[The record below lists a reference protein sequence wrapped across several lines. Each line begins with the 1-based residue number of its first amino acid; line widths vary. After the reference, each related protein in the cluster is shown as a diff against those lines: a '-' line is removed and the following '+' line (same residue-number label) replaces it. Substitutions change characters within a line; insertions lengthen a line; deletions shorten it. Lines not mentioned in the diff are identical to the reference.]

1 MKEGIFKKTYTIF
14 FLILGNFLTAYA
26 TIHFLLPAKIS
37 PGGVSGVATIVFH
50 LFKISPV
57 VTTAVINIPLIIISV
72 KMFGKRYGYK
82 TILSIG
88 LLIFFTYILMKTL
101 GTEGLLHEKGE
112 TGDLMLPVIYGGIIS
127 GIGVGLVIKVGG
139 STGGTVIIASIINK
153 LFRISIGNSLA
164 LADLMVVLAAAF
176 TMGVEIAL
184 YSIICLFI
192 TGRVVN
198 VITEGESYAKM
209 VYIISDKYIEIKKV
223 IITDM
228 ELGGTLVKASGMFT
242 DDEKKMIITVVHNR
256 KLSELKSYI
265 KEIDKEAFVIIT
277 EADQVFGEGF
287 IE

>member
-1 MKEGIFKKTYTIF
+1 MKEGILKKTYTIF
-14 FLILGNFLTAYA
+14 FLVLGNFLTAYA

-57 VTTAVINIPLIIISV
+57 ITTAVINIPLILISM

-88 LLIFFTYILMKTL
+88 LLIFFTYILIKIL
-101 GTEGLLHEKGE
+101 GTEGLLHENGE

-176 TMGVEIAL
+176 SMGVEIAL
-184 YSIICLFI
+184 YSIICLF
-192 TGRVVN
+192 
-198 VITEGESYAKM
+198 ITEGESYAKM
-209 VYIISDKYIEIKKV
+209 VYIISDKYLDIKKV

-228 ELGGTLVKASGMFT
+228 ELGGTLIKASGMFT

-277 EADQVFGEGF
+277 EADQVLGEGF

>member
-1 MKEGIFKKTYTIF
+1 MKEGILKKTYTIL
-14 FLILGNFLTAYA
+14 FLVLGNFLTAYA

-37 PGGVSGVATIVFH
+37 PGGVSGIATIVFH
-50 LFKISPV
+50 LFNISPV
-57 VTTAVINIPLIIISV
+57 VTTAVINIPLILISM

-88 LLIFFTYILMKTL
+88 LLIFFTYILIKIL
-101 GTEGLLHEKGE
+101 GTEGLLHENGE

-176 TMGVEIAL
+176 SMGVEIAL

-209 VYIISDKYIEIKKV
+209 VYIISDKYLDIKKV

-228 ELGGTLVKASGMFT
+228 ELGGTLIKASGMFT

-277 EADQVFGEGF
+277 EADQVLGEGF

>member
-1 MKEGIFKKTYTIF
+1 MKEGILKKTYTIF
-14 FLILGNFLTAYA
+14 FLVLGNFLTAYA

-37 PGGVSGVATIVFH
+37 PGGVSAVATIVFH
-50 LFKISPV
+50 LFTISPV
-57 VTTAVINIPLIIISV
+57 ITTAVINIPLILISM

-88 LLIFFTYILMKTL
+88 LLIFFTYILIKIL
-101 GTEGLLHEKGE
+101 GTEGLLYENGE

-176 TMGVEIAL
+176 SMGVEIAL

-192 TGRVVN
+192 TGRVGN

-209 VYIISDKYIEIKKV
+209 VYIISDKYLDIKKV

-228 ELGGTLVKASGMFT
+228 ELGGTLIKASGMFT

-277 EADQVFGEGF
+277 EADQVLGEGF